1 MASPTTGI
9 DPADTARLV
18 PLPAGAR
25 ARSAAR
31 ALSGRAAPRLPAAR
45 RAALEQTL
53 REHFGVT
60 EVYVWLAFMHMH
72 MMCMAYACYTCTCT
86 CTCTCA
92 CTCACAC
99 ALCACARYVAASDDE
114 GVLAYVCAYIHMHTH
129 R

>member
-1 MASPTTGI
+1 MATGI

-60 EVYVWLAFMHMH
+60 EVAKAICL
-72 MMCMAYACYTCTCT
+72 
-86 CTCTCA
+86 
-92 CTCACAC
+92 
-99 ALCACARYVAASDDE
+99 R
-114 GVLAYVCAYIHMHTH
+114 
-129 R
+129 

>member
-1 MASPTTGI
+1 MNHPLLSFHSPTDIDPANTARMLPMALRTIASGI

-53 REHFGVT
+53 MEHFNVSELSAALLGAAVDEPISRPRDDFSPP
-60 EVYVWLAFMHMH
+60 EVRLM
-72 MMCMAYACYTCTCT
+72 
-86 CTCTCA
+86 
-92 CTCACAC
+92 
-99 ALCACARYVAASDDE
+99 
-114 GVLAYVCAYIHMHTH
+114 
-129 R
+129 